1 VTPELAA
8 RLQSLE
14 IDWFATEKGYTM
26 FTRGTCAAVAH
37 KREDGFSVG
46 SSGMMI
52 EAGFAYLVWRGEQ
65 PYLAAHGCYETAA
78 SEEQVAAIRRFAE
91 DLKAAL
97 AE

>member
-8 RLQSLE
+8 RLQSLA

-26 FTRGTCAAVAH
+26 FARGSCAAVAH
-37 KREDGFSVG
+37 AREGGFSVG
-46 SSGMMI
+46 SSGI
-52 EAGFAYLVWRGEQ
+52 LSETGFAYLVWHGEQ
-65 PYLAAHGCYETAA
+65 PYLAAHGGQETAA
-78 SEEQVAAIRRFAE
+78 SEEQVGAIRRFAA